1 MPLTPVCWQKPKPR
15 GLQTLDFHSSESINV
30 VVCISRLA
38 AVFGLFNYKEF
49 PHGEITFLYG
59 LARKTLGS
67 GLRF

>member
-38 AVFGLFNYKEF
+38 AVFSLFNYKEN
-49 PHGEITFLYG
+49 FLMEKSLFRMG
-59 LARKTLGS
+59 WPEKH
-67 GLRF
+67 